1 MYEDFLHFLW
11 QYRLFDEENLKTND
25 GYRIKVLNVGIK
37 NSDAGPDF
45 FNARIK
51 YNNLEWAGNIE
62 IHQNASDW
70 YQHKHHLNP
79 SYNNVILHIVWNYD
93 TDVYNSNN
101 EKILTIKLPLI
112 EKTFNEYLFL
122 YNNHKKIA
130 CNERIKQSD
139 YPLIAYL
146 TSLAVARLE
155 KKSNNILFELKET
168 NNNWEEVWYRT
179 LAYSFGLKA
188 NSQAFSL
195 LTKSLPLL
203 IIQKNADN
211 LLSIEAL
218 LFGQSGLLPKQSD
231 IPHVQQLI
239 TEYEFLKTKYKLT
252 PLNPS
257 IWKFSKIYPTSFPTL
272 RIALF
277 AAFLHKNATRISS
290 FLSVQNLSSLQKMFN
305 TTTSVFWHNHYHFDK
320 KNSSYRKIKISKSFV
335 HLLLING
342 LFPFLFTYS
351 KHRLN
356 NELNDW
362 ILDCMEQLPPENN
375 SIIKEWEKLGIK
387 AENAFQSQALIH
399 LYENYCKPR
408 FCLRCNIGTYLLL
421 HTKRIF

>member
-1 MYEDFLHFLW
+1 MSEDFLHFLW
-11 QYRLFDEENLKTND
+11 QYRLFDEENLKTVD
-25 GYRIKVLNVGIK
+25 GSPIKVLNVGTK

-45 FNARIK
+45 FNARIE
-51 YNNLEWAGNIE
+51 YNNLEWAGNVE
-62 IHQNASDW
+62 IHRNASDW
-70 YQHKHHLNP
+70 FQHKHHLDP
-79 SYNNVILHIVWNYD
+79 TYNNVILHIVWNND
-93 TDVYNSNN
+93 TEVYNSNH
-101 EKILTIKLPLI
+101 EKILTLKLPLL
-112 EKTFNEYLFL
+112 ENTFNEYLYL
-122 YNNHKKIA
+122 YNNHKTIA
-130 CNERIKQSD
+130 CSDKIKLLD
-139 YPLIAYL
+139 YPLVPYL

-155 KKSNNILFELKET
+155 KKSYAILFELKET
-168 NNNWEEVWYRT
+168 NNNWEEVWYRI
-179 LAYSFGLKA
+179 LAYGFGLKA

-231 IPHVQQLI
+231 IPYVQQLI

-257 IWKFSKIYPTSFPTL
+257 IWKFSKIYPPSFPTL

-277 AAFLHKNATRISS
+277 AAFLHKNATHISS
-290 FLSVQNLSSLQKMFN
+290 FLSVQKLSSLQKMFN
-305 TTTSVFWHNHYHFDK
+305 ATTSVFWHSHYHFDK
-320 KNSSYRKIKISKSFV
+320 KSYSNRKIKMSKSFI
-335 HLLLING
+335 HLLLINC
-342 LFPFLFTYS
+342 LLPFLFTYS

-421 HTKRIF
+421 QTKRIF